1 MRQWGVN
8 NLHKVVAQQRHGR
21 KSAYRLATAPP
32 RHYLGSD
39 SVVSVRGPLSCL
51 CHYTWGLIESVAVIN
66 ICFTSTSSC
75 GP

>member
-39 SVVSVRGPLSCL
+39 SVVSVVRCRAFVTILG
-51 CHYTWGLIESVAVIN
+51 V
-66 ICFTSTSSC
+66 
-75 GP
+75 